1 MGRKEVRAVRVE
13 LVATKAI
20 DLPVH
25 RMNPAPSQ
33 EWGQV
38 PPCLLHVFWLKNQ
51 MNEAGK
57 QEAEGMTGTKC
68 RIHRMWWHTL
78 VNSALRRLSRRSE
91 NLGLGQRE
99 TLSQKA
105 ANQWVRG
112 RVGGGGGARQGAQ
125 LEQRLHGRG
134 SLQTKIPHTSVSPAA
149 ALSLPALTGFCNC

>member
-1 MGRKEVRAVRVE
+1 
-13 LVATKAI
+13 
-20 DLPVH
+20 
-25 RMNPAPSQ
+25 MNPAPSQ
-33 EWGQV
+33 ERGQV
-38 PPCLLHVFWLKNQ
+38 PPCLLHVFWLKNK

-68 RIHRMWWHTL
+68 RIHQMWWHTL

-112 RVGGGGGARQGAQ
+112 RVGGPGGGGGARHGAQ
-125 LEQRLHGRG
+125 LEQRLHSRG